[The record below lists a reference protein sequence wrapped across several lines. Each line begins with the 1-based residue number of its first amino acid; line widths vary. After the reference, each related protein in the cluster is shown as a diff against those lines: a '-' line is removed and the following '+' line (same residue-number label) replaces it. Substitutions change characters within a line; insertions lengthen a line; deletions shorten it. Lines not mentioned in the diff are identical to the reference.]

1 MPWHGGSQGDACYD
15 PWLPATELQPA
26 PSTGQARHQRARKPT
41 NTRPHPIC
49 QSLVWQSRLGR
60 MEGEF
65 EETAENN
72 YMGSNVDYWPDM
84 KAFSVCNLYNHIPN
98 LFTHK
103 LLIVSLW
110 ASMIS
115 PRLPTAGSTLV
126 KNLPLED
133 STGYSKEFKL
143 LISHDPAHTE
153 QPHLYLRYFF
163 PLLLWTYQD

>member
-1 MPWHGGSQGDACYD
+1 
-15 PWLPATELQPA
+15 
-26 PSTGQARHQRARKPT
+26 
-41 NTRPHPIC
+41 
-49 QSLVWQSRLGR
+49 
-60 MEGEF
+60 MEGARGMHAM
-65 EETAENN
+65 TP
-72 YMGSNVDYWPDM
+72 GSLPLSSSQPLPLARPDTKEQGNPLTPGHTPYVSPWCGRAGWEGWRVNLRRQQRITTWAQM
-84 KAFSVCNLYNHIPN
+84 LSVGQTWKLSFSVWHLYNHIPN

-115 PRLPTAGSTLV
+115 PRLLTAGSTLV